1 MPNQPEE
8 EAYLLFVEL
17 NIKELEERVKA
28 LENLIA
34 SMKVKK
40 QDTRNQSDLLLNML
54 RTIKI
59 AQAFYSEATDRLKED
74 LLERRTRPR
83 IGQEAQ

>member
-1 MPNQPEE
+1 MINQSEE

-28 LENLIA
+28 LENIIA
-34 SMKVKK
+34 SMKVKGE
-40 QDTRNQSDLLLNML
+40 DTRNQSDLLLNML

-74 LLERRTRPR
+74 PLERRTRPR
-83 IGQEAQ
+83 IAQEAQ

>member
-1 MPNQPEE
+1 MPNQSEE

-34 SMKVKK
+34 SMKVKV

-59 AQAFYSEATDRLKED
+59 AQAFYSEATDRLKKD
-74 LLERRTRPR
+74 PLERRTRPR
-83 IGQEAQ
+83 IAQDTR